1 MRAGSHHGTG
11 VTGALDVADA
21 GFAAVELGA
30 LAVVLLAWAVHSA
43 GRRAVHRRGRGP
55 WPVHRT
61 ALFAGGLLCV
71 AAALVGP
78 LARAA
83 HGSFAAHMGGH
94 LLLGMLGPLLLALG
108 APVTLALS
116 ALPVRRARAL
126 ARLLRT
132 PPVRVLAH
140 PAVAALLAG
149 GGAWALY
156 TTALFPAMH
165 ASPWVHVAVH
175 AHVLLAGYL
184 LAASLVGVDPDPHRA
199 PVAVRAGVLVVYV
212 AAHTLLAKHLY
223 AAPPPGVDAR
233 DAEVGAQL
241 MAHGGDVVD
250 LALAVHVALG
260 WYRATAPR
268 ARADRG
274 ARATGERVPTC
285 PAAAPL
291 PASSSPRA
299 GRPVVSRWCS

>member
-1 MRAGSHHGTG
+1 MGDHHGA
-11 VTGALDVADA
+11 VPAGALDVAGA
-21 GFAAVELGA
+21 GWAAVELGA
-30 LAVVLLAWAVHSA
+30 LAVVLLVWALHSA
-43 GRRAVHRRGRGP
+43 GRRSARGRGP
-55 WPVHRT
+55 WPAART

-83 HGSFAAHMGGH
+83 HGSFTAHMGAH

-108 APVTLALS
+108 APVTLALR

-126 ARLLRT
+126 ARLLRR

-149 GGAWALY
+149 GGAWVLY

-223 AAPPPGVDAR
+223 AVPPSGVEPR

-250 LALAVHVALG
+250 LALAVLVALG

-268 ARADRG
+268 GRTARPSPG
-274 ARATGERVPTC
+274 AGDPGPTC
-285 PAAAPL
+285 PGPGPL
-291 PASSSPRA
+291 PASSPPRA
-299 GRPVVSRWCS
+299 RRPAGLTGVERWS

>member
-1 MRAGSHHGTG
+1 MGDHHGA
-11 VTGALDVADA
+11 VPAGALDVAGA
-21 GFAAVELGA
+21 GWAAVELGA
-30 LAVVLLAWAVHSA
+30 LAVVLLVWALHGA
-43 GRRAVHRRGRGP
+43 GRRWVRGRAP
-55 WPVHRT
+55 WPAART

-83 HGSFAAHMGGH
+83 HGSFTAHMGAH

-108 APVTLALS
+108 APVTLALR

-126 ARLLRT
+126 TRLLRT

-149 GGAWALY
+149 GGAWVLY

-165 ASPWVHVAVH
+165 ASPWVHAAVH
-175 AHVLLAGYL
+175 AHVLASGYL

-212 AAHTLLAKHLY
+212 AAHALLAKHLY
-223 AAPPPGVDAR
+223 AVPPPGVDAR

-250 LALAVHVALG
+250 LALAVLVALG

-268 ARADRG
+268 GRAARRRRTVAG
-274 ARATGERVPTC
+274 RVPTC
-285 PAAAPL
+285 PTAAPL
-291 PASSSPRA
+291 RASTPPRA
-299 GRPVVSRWCS
+299 AGPGARPT

>member
-1 MRAGSHHGTG
+1 MGDHHGTG
-11 VTGALDVADA
+11 AGALDVAGA
-21 GFAAVELGA
+21 GWAAVELGA
-30 LAVVLLAWAVHSA
+30 LAVVLLAWALHSA
-43 GRRAVHRRGRGP
+43 GRRALQGHGRGRGP
-55 WPVHRT
+55 WPAHRT
-61 ALFAGGLLCV
+61 AIFAGGLLCV

-83 HGSFAAHMGGH
+83 HTSFTAHMGAH

-108 APVTLALS
+108 APVTLALR

-156 TTALFPAMH
+156 RTDLYPAMH

-175 AHVLLAGYL
+175 AHVLASGYL

-223 AAPPPGVDAR
+223 AAPPPGVDVR
-233 DAEVGAQL
+233 DAEVGARL

-250 LALAVHVALG
+250 LALAVLVAHG

-268 ARADRG
+268 GRVAPRPG
-274 ARATGERVPTC
+274 AGRVPTC
-285 PAAAPL
+285 PADAPL
-291 PASSSPRA
+291 PPSTPPRA
-299 GRPVVSRWCS
+299 VGPGARSR